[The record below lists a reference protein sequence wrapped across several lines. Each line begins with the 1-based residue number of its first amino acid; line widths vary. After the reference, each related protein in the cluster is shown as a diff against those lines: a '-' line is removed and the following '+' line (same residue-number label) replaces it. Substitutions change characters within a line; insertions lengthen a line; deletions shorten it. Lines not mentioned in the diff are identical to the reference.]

1 MQQLISEIL
10 FLGQRFNRK
19 SIIDILLV
27 AIIIYFFLRFVR
39 GTQANTLIRG
49 TIIIMVVLGLLFVLT
64 DLPAFSWLIGSM
76 IPILLIV
83 VPVVFS
89 PEIRR
94 AFERMGRVQSLHDLF
109 FAPVPYAEEMNSVVK
124 AVSVACSRLAER
136 NHGALIVMQRSDD
149 LQKYIQTGVEM
160 DAIVSPETL
169 LQIFYPNTPLHDG
182 AVIIS
187 KGRITA
193 AACVMPLSSR
203 NVLDKS
209 PDRHMGLRHRAALG
223 TSETNDSITVVVSE
237 ESGLISVAYE
247 GKITR
252 GLSPERLN
260 KLLTELYAIPQPIP
274 FKKRLIGFFV
284 YVWKKIMKAN
294 KE

>member
-10 FLGQRFNRK
+10 FLGQRFNKK

-27 AIIIYFFLRFVR
+27 ACIIYVFLRFVR

-64 DLPAFSWLIGSM
+64 DLPAFSWLIGSLV
-76 IPILLIV
+76 PILLIV

-109 FAPVPYAEEMNSVVK
+109 FAPVPYAEEMNSVIKSV
-124 AVSVACSRLAER
+124 VVACSRLAER

-182 AVIIS
+182 AVII
-187 KGRITA
+187 GRDNLRIKA
-193 AACVMPLSSR
+193 AGCLLPLTQNR
-203 NVLDKS
+203 NLNKEI
-209 PDRHMGLRHRAALG
+209 GTRHRSAIG
-223 TSETNDSITVVVSE
+223 ISENSDCLSVVVSE
-237 ESGLISVAYE
+237 ETGVIS
-247 GKITR
+247 
-252 GLSPERLN
+252 
-260 KLLTELYAIPQPIP
+260 YAIGGKLSRFIDLKTLSNILNETLVQDDT
-274 FKKRLIGFFV
+274 KQNSKGVAKHEKNVDR
-284 YVWKKIMKAN
+284 
-294 KE
+294 